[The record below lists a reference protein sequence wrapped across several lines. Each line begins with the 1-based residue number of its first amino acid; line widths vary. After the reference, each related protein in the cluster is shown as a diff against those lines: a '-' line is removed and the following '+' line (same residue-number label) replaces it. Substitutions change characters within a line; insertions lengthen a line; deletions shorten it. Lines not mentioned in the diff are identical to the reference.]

1 MPSWKDW
8 TVSVTPLRP
17 VPPARAG
24 CRVLVADDHAALN
37 DMISESLRGD
47 GYQVDQTNDGRQALE
62 MLRCGGYRAAVI
74 DVRMPGLTG
83 FEVLARAM
91 SERVRCAMI
100 MISVVA
106 DPESRRYA
114 ETLGAVGFHQKPFPL
129 ESLMRDVRSACSDST
144 ALL

>member
-1 MPSWKDW
+1 VP
-8 TVSVTPLRP
+8 VTPP
-17 VPPARAG
+17 TVPLERVG

-37 DMISESLRGD
+37 DMISDSLRGD
-47 GYQVDQTNDGRQALE
+47 GHDVDQASDGRQALE
-62 MLRCGGYRAAVI
+62 MLRSGVYRAAVI

-91 SERVRCAMI
+91 SDGVKCAVI

-106 DPESRRYA
+106 DAESRVRA
-114 ETLGAVGFHQKPFPL
+114 ETLGAVGFHQKPFAIEL
-129 ESLMRDVRSACSDST
+129 LMRDVRSACSDSA